1 MFKITQETCLLPKIM
16 LFLAHTLSL
25 PKDLSMSASQK
36 TVIIVED
43 EKDAAEMFAEMM
55 RVSGYKVTKIFSST
69 PAIGIIAAEN
79 PDVVILDVMMP
90 DISGLEVLRYM
101 RREPALKD
109 TPVILVSAKSMPSD
123 IKTGMD
129 AGASRYLTKPV
140 SFLDLKKAVDELVV
154 RTPAL

>member
-1 MFKITQETCLLPKIM
+1 
-16 LFLAHTLSL
+16 
-25 PKDLSMSASQK
+25 MSSPQK
-36 TVIIVED
+36 KVVIVED

-55 RVSGYKVTKIFSST
+55 RVSGYQVKKIYSST
-69 PAIGIIAAEN
+69 PAIGIISAEM

-109 TPVILVSAKSMPSD
+109 IPVILVSAKSMPSD
-123 IKTGMD
+123 IKIGMD

-154 RTPAL
+154 NTPAL